1 MRYLL
6 LITLIGCGV
15 KQDTQLE
22 TLKEKVEQSQMQSVE
37 VQGVAAQDN
46 KKVIT
51 KTVKTI
57 VTLKEKVK
65 ELKTELNEVKAK
77 LDSANSVDTN
87 STKFKFRPIGS

>member
-1 MRYLL
+1 MRFL
-6 LITLIGCGV
+6 TCVFLIGCGV

-22 TLKEKVEQSQMQSVE
+22 TLKQKVELSQVQSVA

-57 VTLKEKVK
+57 VTLKQEVK

-87 STKFKFRPIGS
+87 STKFQLRPIR

>member
-6 LITLIGCGV
+6 LVALIGCGTKTDNQIKELQDKV
-15 KQDTQLE
+15 KESQ
-22 TLKEKVEQSQMQSVE
+22 VQSE
-37 VQGVAAQDN
+37 AVQGVASQDN

-57 VTLKEKVK
+57 VTLKQEVK

-87 STKFKFRPIGS
+87 STKFKLRPIR

>member
-6 LITLIGCGV
+6 LVALIGCGT
-15 KQDTQLE
+15 KTDNQI
-22 TLKEKVEQSQMQSVE
+22 KELQKKIKESQAQSDSVQVLASE
-37 VQGVAAQDN
+37 DN

-57 VTLKEKVK
+57 VTLKQEVK

-77 LDSANSVDTN
+77 LDFANSVDTN
-87 STKFKFRPIGS
+87 STKFQLRPIR

>member
-1 MRYLL
+1 MRYLIFIAL
-6 LITLIGCGV
+6 LGCGTKTDNQIKELQDKV
-15 KQDTQLE
+15 KQSQ
-22 TLKEKVEQSQMQSVE
+22 VQSDSVQ
-37 VQGVAAQDN
+37 VVASEDN

-51 KTVKTI
+51 NTVNTI
-57 VTLKEKVK
+57 VTLKEEVK

>member
-1 MRYLL
+1 MRFLTYVF
-6 LITLIGCGV
+6 LIGCGV

-22 TLKEKVEQSQMQSVE
+22 TLKQKVEQSQVQSIA

-57 VTLKEKVK
+57 VTLKKEVK
-65 ELKTELNEVKAK
+65 ELKSELNEVKAK

-87 STKFKFRPIGS
+87 STKFQLRPIR

>member
-1 MRYLL
+1 
-6 LITLIGCGV
+6 V
-15 KQDTQLE
+15 
-22 TLKEKVEQSQMQSVE
+22 QSDS
-37 VQGVAAQDN
+37 VQGVASEDN

-51 KTVKTI
+51 NTVNTI
-57 VTLKEKVK
+57 VTLKEEVK

>member
-6 LITLIGCGV
+6 LVALIGCGTKTDNQIKELQDKV
-15 KQDTQLE
+15 KESQ
-22 TLKEKVEQSQMQSVE
+22 VQSE
-37 VQGVAAQDN
+37 AVQGVASEDN

-57 VTLKEKVK
+57 VTLKQEVK

-87 STKFKFRPIGS
+87 STKFKLRPIR

>member
-6 LITLIGCGV
+6 LVALIGCGTKDDNQIKELQDKV
-15 KQDTQLE
+15 KQSQ
-22 TLKEKVEQSQMQSVE
+22 VQSE
-37 VQGVAAQDN
+37 AVQGVASQDN

-57 VTLKEKVK
+57 VTLKQEVK

-87 STKFKFRPIGS
+87 STKFMLRPIR

>member
-6 LITLIGCGV
+6 LVALIGCGTKTDNKIKELQDKV
-15 KQDTQLE
+15 KKSQA
-22 TLKEKVEQSQMQSVE
+22 QSDSVQ
-37 VQGVAAQDN
+37 VVASEDN

-51 KTVKTI
+51 KTVETI
-57 VTLKEKVK
+57 VTLKEEVK

-87 STKFKFRPIGS
+87 STKFQLRPIR

>member
-1 MRYLL
+1 MRYLIFIAL
-6 LITLIGCGV
+6 LGCGTKTDNQIKDLQKKV
-15 KQDTQLE
+15 KESQA
-22 TLKEKVEQSQMQSVE
+22 QSDSVQVMASE
-37 VQGVAAQDN
+37 DN

-51 KTVKTI
+51 NTVNTI
-57 VTLKEKVK
+57 VTLKEEVK

>member
-6 LITLIGCGV
+6 LIALLGCGT
-15 KQDTQLE
+15 KPDNQIKELQD
-22 TLKEKVEQSQMQSVE
+22 KIDQSQVQSVA

-57 VTLKEKVK
+57 VTLKQKVK

-87 STKFKFRPIGS
+87 STKFQLRPIR

>member
-6 LITLIGCGV
+6 LVALIGCGTKTDNQIKELQDKV
-15 KQDTQLE
+15 KQ
-22 TLKEKVEQSQMQSVE
+22 SQVQSVA
-37 VQGVAAQDN
+37 VQGVASQDN

-57 VTLKEKVK
+57 VTLKQEVK

>member
-1 MRYLL
+1 MSYLI
-6 LITLIGCGV
+6 LIALIGCGV

-57 VTLKEKVK
+57 VTLKEEVK

-87 STKFKFRPIGS
+87 STKFQLRPIR

>member
-6 LITLIGCGV
+6 LVALIGCGTKTDNQIKELQDKV
-15 KQDTQLE
+15 KQSQ
-22 TLKEKVEQSQMQSVE
+22 VQSDSMQVLASE
-37 VQGVAAQDN
+37 DN

-51 KTVKTI
+51 KTVETI
-57 VTLKEKVK
+57 VTLKQEVK

-87 STKFKFRPIGS
+87 STKFQLRPIR

>member
-6 LITLIGCGV
+6 LVALIGCGTKTDNKIKELQDKV
-15 KQDTQLE
+15 KQSQ
-22 TLKEKVEQSQMQSVE
+22 VQSDS
-37 VQGVAAQDN
+37 VQGVASEDN

-51 KTVKTI
+51 KTVETI
-57 VTLKEKVK
+57 VTLKEEVK

-87 STKFKFRPIGS
+87 STKFQLRPIR

>member
-1 MRYLL
+1 MRFLTYVF
-6 LITLIGCGV
+6 LIGCGV

-22 TLKEKVEQSQMQSVE
+22 TLKQKVEQSQVQSVE

-57 VTLKEKVK
+57 VTLKEEVK

-87 STKFKFRPIGS
+87 STKFQLRPIR

>member
-1 MRYLL
+1 MRYLIL
-6 LITLIGCGV
+6 VALIGCGV

-22 TLKEKVEQSQMQSVE
+22 TLKNKVEQSQVQSE
-37 VQGVAAQDN
+37 AVQGVASQDN
-46 KKVIT
+46 KKLIT

-57 VTLKEKVK
+57 VTLKETVK

-87 STKFKFRPIGS
+87 STKFQLRPIR

>member
-6 LITLIGCGV
+6 FVALIGCGTKTDNQIKELQDKV
-15 KQDTQLE
+15 KQSQ
-22 TLKEKVEQSQMQSVE
+22 VQSEQ
-37 VQGVAAQDN
+37 VQGVASQDN

-57 VTLKEKVK
+57 VTLKQIVK

>member
-6 LITLIGCGV
+6 LVALIGCGTKTDNKIKELQDKV
-15 KQDTQLE
+15 KESQ
-22 TLKEKVEQSQMQSVE
+22 VQSE
-37 VQGVAAQDN
+37 AVQGVASEDN

-57 VTLKEKVK
+57 VTLKQEVK

-87 STKFKFRPIGS
+87 STKFQLRAIR

>member
-6 LITLIGCGV
+6 LVVLIGCGTKTDNQIKELQDKV
-15 KQDTQLE
+15 KQSQ
-22 TLKEKVEQSQMQSVE
+22 VQSE
-37 VQGVAAQDN
+37 AVQGVASEDN

-57 VTLKEKVK
+57 VTLKQEVK

-87 STKFKFRPIGS
+87 STKFKLRPIR

>member
-1 MRYLL
+1 MRFLTYVF
-6 LITLIGCGV
+6 LIGCGV

-22 TLKEKVEQSQMQSVE
+22 TLKQKVEQSQVQSVE

-57 VTLKEKVK
+57 VTLKEEVK

-87 STKFKFRPIGS
+87 STKFKLRPIR

>member
-1 MRYLL
+1 MRYLI
-6 LITLIGCGV
+6 LIAFIGCGV

-57 VTLKEKVK
+57 VTLKEEVK

-87 STKFKFRPIGS
+87 STKFQLRPIR